1 MLQKIIRITLL
12 FAVMIVPAYILIR
25 RNRHIQ
31 PESIIDALHRQ
42 YEGIAFI
49 SIDHRIARSKFL
61 GLDRD
66 VYKGRLHMKDRRG
79 TTRYQFTADAYTGEI
94 METTEL

>member
-1 MLQKIIRITLL
+1 MIRKIIRTILL
-12 FAVMIVPAYILIR
+12 FAFVMVPAYVWFR
-25 RNRHIQ
+25 RHRHVQ
-31 PESIIDALHRQ
+31 PESIIGMLHRR

-49 SIDHRIARSKFL
+49 SIDHRIDRSKFL

-66 VYKGRLHMKDRRG
+66 VYKGRLHMKDRNG

-94 METTEL
+94 METTAL